1 MNKLLL
7 SVAEA
12 LCGLA
17 IATLPIDSALAE
29 RRVALVIGNSAYR
42 NVATLPNTLNDA
54 NAMAA
59 LFRKA
64 GFDIVDTRQDLGVV
78 DFKRAVREF
87 MITARSAEIAVMY
100 YAGHGIE
107 ASGTNY
113 LIPVDAKLA
122 SDYDAEDEAVSLDR
136 IVRALEP
143 AQRLRLIILDACR
156 DNPFVQKM
164 QRSIAM
170 RAAASGLAKIEP
182 MSTDTLIAYAA
193 KAGSVSYDGT
203 GGNSPFTTALL
214 KYIAEPG
221 LDIRIALGRVRDDV
235 LKTTGKRQ
243 EPFVYGSLGGTTIS
257 LVPPADVQKAEPE
270 PAGDEGR
277 EVRRAYELTL
287 QLGTKDA
294 WESFIKSHKTG
305 LYADLARLQLS
316 KLMASSPTAEPATPA
331 APAAPDREA
340 KERADRERAD
350 RERAKA
356 EADRLALAKRQEDE
370 RRAKADAE
378 RLAAAQR
385 QEEERRTKAESERLA
400 LAKRQ
405 EDERR
410 AKAAEEERRAKAA
423 EEERLKAQREAAL
436 RPPAKAEPEQPCARD
451 AERLARLRANPERD
465 EVIRLARELG
475 CAELRPQVQRL
486 LESVGGN
493 PATAVLG
500 PAPAPAAPAPAA
512 PAPAPAPAAAAPVPT
527 APVAAAP
534 APAPAAPT
542 AAPPASVKKSASPTE
557 DSGLIALQRL
567 EEANR
572 RAHQAE
578 LERLKGLREAPP
590 GPQAKV
596 EPSRPERPQA
606 KAEPDQQEHSC
617 AREEERLA
625 RLRANPT
632 RDEVVRFAREVRC
645 ADLRPQVNRLLES
658 VGGAAPRGSGEPPA
672 VAAAP
677 AEATDAERQKA
688 EPAAAERREA
698 ETESERHARVCRRD
712 EERLARLRANPA
724 REAVAQ
730 FARELACEEL
740 RPQVVRLLESV
751 GG

>member
-370 RRAKADAE
+370 RRAKA
-378 RLAAAQR
+378 
-385 QEEERRTKAESERLA
+385 
-400 LAKRQ
+400 
-405 EDERR
+405 
-410 AKAAEEERRAKAA
+410 AEEERRAKAA